1 MHISGLEMLAA
12 IPSPGTSGITLG
24 PLQLHAYGLMIA
36 LGVLAAVVLSKRRWA
51 AYGADPDQITH
62 VALWSVPAGLIG
74 ARAYHVFTD
83 WKQYHYEDGWLEAF
97 AVWKGGLGI
106 PGGLAAGIVTAF
118 WVMKRLKMDKAA
130 AVDAIAPSLPL
141 AQAIGRFGNWFNQE
155 LFGLPTTLPW
165 GLRIDE
171 RFRPELYADSET
183 FHPTFLYEA
192 IWNVFLCLLL
202 ILIDRRKMLRP
213 GSILVAYI
221 GGYGIGRLWIEAI
234 RIDHAS
240 LLFGVRIN
248 IYMSAILIIGSLLYL
263 LKTRAWSY
271 SKTAAPNTETVD
283 TDTDK
288 K

>member
-1 MHISGLEMLAA
+1 MHISGLEILAA
-12 IPSPGTSGITLG
+12 IPSPGTNSIALG

-36 LGVLAAVVLSKRRWA
+36 LGVVAAVALSKRRWA
-51 AYGADPDQITH
+51 ACGADPDQITL

-83 WKQYHYEDGWLEAF
+83 WKRFHYEDGWLEAF

-106 PGGLAAGIVTAF
+106 PGGLAAGIAMAF
-118 WVMKRLKMDKAA
+118 WVMKRSKMDKAA

-155 LFGLPTTLPW
+155 LFGSPTTLPW
-165 GLRIDE
+165 GLQIE
-171 RFRPELYADSET
+171 EHLRPELYADSET

-202 ILIDRRKMLRP
+202 ILIDRRKKLRP
-213 GSILVAYI
+213 GSILAIYV
-221 GGYGIGRLWIEAI
+221 GGYGMGRLWIEAI

-240 LLFGVRIN
+240 LLLGVRIN
-248 IYMSAILIIGSLLYL
+248 IYMSAILIAGSLLYL
-263 LKTRAWSY
+263 LKTRAWLY
-271 SKTAAPNTETVD
+271 LKTATADTETVD
-283 TDTDK
+283 TDK